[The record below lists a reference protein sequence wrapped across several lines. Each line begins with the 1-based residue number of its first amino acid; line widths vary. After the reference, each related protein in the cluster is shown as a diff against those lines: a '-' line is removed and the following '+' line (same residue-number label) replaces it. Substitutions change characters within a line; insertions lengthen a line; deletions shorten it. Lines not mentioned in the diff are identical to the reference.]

1 MSKISDKI
9 IGIRKYLDEL
19 STIIPKEYAIYKEDI
34 IIKAACE
41 RYFELIIESTIDLA
55 TLIIKN
61 ERFSFP
67 EDKRVFNFLYKKK
80 IIDNNLAE
88 RLQDAKGM
96 RNILSHRYG
105 EIDNRTVFESIKKEL
120 LIDIKEFLEKTEDKY
135 LKE

>member
-1 MSKISDKI
+1 VLSRPKGR
-9 IGIRKYLDEL
+9 GIKPQALTR
-19 STIIPKEYAIYKEDI
+19 
-34 IIKAACE
+34 
-41 RYFELIIESTIDLA
+41 
-55 TLIIKN
+55 N
-61 ERFSFP
+61 
-67 EDKRVFNFLYKKK
+67 KK
-80 IIDNNLAE
+80 IIDTNLAE

>member
-67 EDKRVFNFLYKKK
+67 EDKRVFNFLY
-80 IIDNNLAE
+80 NNE
-88 RLQDAKGM
+88 
-96 RNILSHRYG
+96 
-105 EIDNRTVFESIKKEL
+105 NRCSEL
-120 LIDIKEFLEKTEDKY
+120 T
-135 LKE
+135 